1 MADTDNNGLLVTNK
15 ETHMTLH
22 NIDGTHKVYIE
33 NGYLVIEGKGAALGR
48 LIVFYKR
55 DIQKLKRLIRNA

>member
-1 MADTDNNGLLVTNK
+1 V
-15 ETHMTLH
+15 TLH
-22 NIDGTHKVYIE
+22 NIDASYKVYKK

>member
-1 MADTDNNGLLVTNK
+1 
-15 ETHMTLH
+15 MTLH